1 MVVKKGVH
9 TPVVSVPTSSLN
21 NDLVKTVYLAE
32 TSEPFTWEPW
42 PIPRWLFF
50 SLPLPSEIIASVILK
65 GIFRSD
71 GFPTLRY
78 IWHLY
83 FLLVNPYGQTA
94 PCPLAND

>member
-1 MVVKKGVH
+1 MKKGVH

-32 TSEPFTWEPW
+32 TNEPFTWKPW
-42 PIPRWLFF
+42 PIPRWLF
-50 SLPLPSEIIASVILK
+50 SLLLPSDVIASVILK

-78 IWHLY
+78 IQHLY
-83 FLLVNPYGQTA
+83 FSPGK
-94 PCPLAND
+94 PLWANCALSSGK